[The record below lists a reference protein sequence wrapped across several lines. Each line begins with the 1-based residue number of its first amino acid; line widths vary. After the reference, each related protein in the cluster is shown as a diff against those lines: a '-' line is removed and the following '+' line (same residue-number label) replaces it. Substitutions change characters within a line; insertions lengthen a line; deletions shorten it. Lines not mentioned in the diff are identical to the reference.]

1 MAADP
6 PRTDGTSGPGDE
18 AELVARA
25 RRGDRAAQ
33 DALLATHGPRVLRFL
48 TTMLGCPVRAEDV
61 AQQALQRACTRLEQL
76 ADDGRFGSW
85 LLAIAANAARNELR
99 AEVLRQHAGDEM
111 LAEVAAERR
120 SALSSL
126 VRREDAA
133 RVALAIDRLPIA
145 LREAF
150 VLFAV
155 EGLPY
160 AEIAAITGV
169 SEGTLQVRV
178 HRAKALLRAQLGAV
192 VDTFWMRG

>member
-1 MAADP
+1 VPVDGAD
-6 PRTDGTSGPGDE
+6 DGADE
-18 AELVARA
+18 RPLVARA
-25 RRGDRAAQ
+25 RAGEQAAL
-33 DALLATHGPRVLRFL
+33 DTLLAAHAPRLQRFL
-48 TTMLGCPVRAEDV
+48 TTMLGCPERAADV
-61 AQQALQRACTRLEQL
+61 CQDTLQRASARLDQL
-76 ADDGRFGSW
+76 ADDGRFASW
-85 LLAIAANAARNELR
+85 LLAIAANAARNTLR
-99 AEVLRQHAGDEM
+99 AEVLRQHAGDEA
-111 LAEVAAERR
+111 LAEVADARR

-160 AEIAAITGV
+160 AEIAQVTGT

-178 HRAKALLRAQLGAV
+178 HRAKALLRTQLGPL
-192 VDTFWMRG
+192 VDTLWMRR

>member
-1 MAADP
+1 MDADP
-6 PRTDGTSGPGDE
+6 A
-18 AELVARA
+18 AERALVAKA
-25 RRGDRAAQ
+25 RTGDPAAWQ
-33 DALLATHGPRVLRFL
+33 DLLTRHAPRVLRFL

-61 AQQALQRACTRLEQL
+61 GQETMQRAYLRLAQL
-76 ADDGRFGSW
+76 ADDGRFASW

-99 AEVLRQHAGDEM
+99 AEVLRQHAGDEA
-111 LAEVAAERR
+111 LAEVAEARR

-126 VRREDAA
+126 VRREHAA

-160 AEIAAITGV
+160 ADIAAITGV
-169 SEGTLQVRV
+169 GEGTLQVRV
-178 HRAKALLRAQLGAV
+178 HRAKGLLRAQLGAI
-192 VDTFWMRG
+192 VDTFWLRG

>member
-1 MAADP
+1 MGADP
-6 PRTDGTSGPGDE
+6 REPSDD
-18 AELVARA
+18 AELVARTRA
-25 RRGDRAAQ
+25 GDRPALE
-33 DALLATHGPRVLRFL
+33 ALLVAHAPRLQRFL
-48 TTMLGCPVRAEDV
+48 TTMLGCPTRADDV
-61 AQQALQRACTRLEQL
+61 VQDCLQRASTRLDQL
-76 ADDGRFGSW
+76 ADDARFASW
-85 LLAIAANAARNELR
+85 LLAIAANAARNALR
-99 AEVLRQHAGDEM
+99 AEVLRQHAGDEV
-111 LAEVAAERR
+111 LAEVPEARR

-160 AEIAAITGV
+160 AEIAAITGA

-178 HRAKALLRAQLGAV
+178 HRAKGLLRTQLGTV
-192 VDTFWMRG
+192 VDTFWVRGS

>member
-1 MAADP
+1 MGDDP
-6 PRTDGTSGPGDE
+6 KPSQDPRDE
-18 AELVARA
+18 ADLVARV
-25 RRGDRAAQ
+25 RRGDPSAL
-33 DALLATHGPRVLRFL
+33 DALLATHAPRVRRFL

-61 AQQALQRACTRLEQL
+61 TQQALLRASTRLDQL
-76 ADDGRFGSW
+76 ADDARFASW

-99 AEVLRQHAGDEM
+99 AEVLRQHAGDER
-111 LAEVAAERR
+111 LAEVAEQRR

-150 VLFAV
+150 VLFAA

-160 AEIAAITGV
+160 AEIAAITGA

-178 HRAKALLRAQLGAV
+178 HRAKALLRAQLGPV